1 MSAVQRMADSSRT
14 FRHVRKVPMPTF
26 GNSAGPCRR
35 ADAWWSRVLVRS
47 VLPNCRKFLSAL
59 QTSNLI
65 SICASNA
72 ICLCSAQFIGIV
84 FLGEW

>member
-1 MSAVQRMADSSRT
+1 MLRIGG
-14 FRHVRKVPMPTF
+14 HVSKVPDDDIQEF
-26 GNSAGPCRR
+26 RR
-35 ADAWWSRVLVRS
+35 ALLARLRLVWVASKGVRS

-84 FLGEW
+84 FLGE